1 MSSPVSSKSVKEY
14 FDKRVFEFRVN
25 KVSDYVKDESNY
37 NKAIEPAIGNLL
49 GLQFDFGVAKEFAKE
64 YTEDNGYTKEEIANK
79 MRLIPLEQ
87 LRRFIDEYNLGV
99 DYKLFGGVDLHE
111 EEEEEEGYDDVDEN
125 ELEEENEEIGGV
137 FALIDESD
145 VPYGISVQDLIRQF
159 GLVVSKELGICG
171 IDLTKVKKSK
181 KDELISLLESSTCS
195 SADEGALN
203 LVFLNY
209 NNVLNRTDIYVKDL
223 VTSSVATRLGI
234 NVFT

>member
-1 MSSPVSSKSVKEY
+1 
-14 FDKRVFEFRVN
+14 
-25 KVSDYVKDESNY
+25 
-37 NKAIEPAIGNLL
+37 
-49 GLQFDFGVAKEFAKE
+49 
-64 YTEDNGYTKEEIANK
+64 

-181 KDELISLLESSTCS
+181 KDELISLLESSTCNRT
-195 SADEGALN
+195 DEGALN

-234 NVFT
+234 NAFT